1 MRVEKTVQE
10 EHVEEE
16 KQWAES
22 GPLRNA
28 SSEEEARSGGPLR
41 RPRGG
46 RRGRMGTIATFWD
59 QGIESFKESPQGQ
72 V

>member
-1 MRVEKTVQE
+1 MRAEKTVQE
-10 EHVEEE
+10 EHVREE

-22 GPLRNA
+22 GPSRDA
-28 SSEEEARSGGPLR
+28 SSEEEARNGRPLR

-46 RRGRMGTIATFWD
+46 HGGRMGTIASFWD